1 MMAGLLYLGAE
12 IGMLLMEKMTQNMQ
26 EQPLTKKELP
36 LSLII
41 FKEQPSVIFIIAL
54 VIMAIGTYF
63 ASTSEI

>member
-54 VIMAIGTYF
+54 VIMAIGTYL